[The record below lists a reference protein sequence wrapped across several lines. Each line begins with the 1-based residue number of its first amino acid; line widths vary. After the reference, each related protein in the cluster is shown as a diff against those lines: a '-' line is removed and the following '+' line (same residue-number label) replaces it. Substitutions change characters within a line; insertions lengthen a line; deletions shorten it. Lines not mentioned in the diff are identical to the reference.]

1 MQLLDVLRRM
11 AWDAVS
17 GPLDLDLAL
26 PASMPNDDLPPLWQF
41 SSFELMNG
49 VDVTDFSETISGEAF
64 QDLFLR

>member
-1 MQLLDVLRRM
+1 MLLLDVLRRM
-11 AWDAVS
+11 AWDSMS
-17 GPLDLDLAL
+17 GPLDLDLGVSVAGAE
-26 PASMPNDDLPPLWQF
+26 PPPLWQF

>member
-1 MQLLDVLRRM
+1 MHLLDVLRRL

-17 GPLDLDLAL
+17 GPLDLDLDVA
-26 PASMPNDDLPPLWQF
+26 PSADETPPLWQF

-64 QDLFLR
+64 QNLFLR